1 MRGSSEA
8 KRVPASEALRDIRAA
23 QLKALFRQM
32 PIALAVNVVN
42 AAITTI
48 VLQRFVL
55 WTIPFAWF
63 CIVSLVT
70 LGRGAIWQQY
80 RQTRTVEDIS
90 YWSLL
95 AACGSLIAGLT
106 WGLGGAVLFSLVPS
120 FGQIF
125 LTFVIGGMCADAVVL
140 SASHFATLVAFLL
153 AATLPM
159 AARFIYEGT
168 VTGNA
173 LAAMILV
180 FAAALSLA
188 GGYLNRV
195 FAETMRLRFELYA
208 ANLRLQS
215 ETRERQATEAALR
228 QAQKLE
234 AIGQLTGGIAHD
246 FNNLL
251 TVVIGNLM
259 LGLGGLGDNSAVTPP
274 LQAALQAAEK
284 GVGLIQ
290 RLLAFARKQRLEPRS
305 VDLVRLVTNME
316 ELLQRT
322 LGPEIRLIITGA
334 SEVAPASVDAN
345 QLELAIRN
353 LAINARDA
361 MPTGGT
367 LGIGLENRCADR
379 GAPMQLPPGDCVVI
393 SIRDT
398 GTGMDEMTLS
408 RAFGPF
414 FTTKEIGGGSGLGLP
429 MVQGFAAQSR
439 GAVQI
444 WSRLGEGTIVELW
457 LPQANQTPSKTASIP

>member
-234 AIGQLTGGIAHD
+234 AIGPTDRRNRSRFQQPADGRHRQSDAGAGAFRRQLCCY
-246 FNNLL
+246 
-251 TVVIGNLM
+251 
-259 LGLGGLGDNSAVTPP
+259 
-274 LQAALQAAEK
+274 AAASSCAAGSRE
-284 GVGLIQ
+284 
-290 RLLAFARKQRLEPRS
+290 RRWLAFARRS
-305 VDLVRLVTNME
+305 RAVV
-316 ELLQRT
+316 
-322 LGPEIRLIITGA
+322 
-334 SEVAPASVDAN
+334 S
-345 QLELAIRN
+345 
-353 LAINARDA
+353 
-361 MPTGGT
+361 
-367 LGIGLENRCADR
+367 R
-379 GAPMQLPPGDCVVI
+379 GAPMQLPPGDYVVI
-393 SIRDT
+393 SRSAITEPVWMR
-398 GTGMDEMTLS
+398 
-408 RAFGPF
+408 
-414 FTTKEIGGGSGLGLP
+414 
-429 MVQGFAAQSR
+429 
-439 GAVQI
+439 
-444 WSRLGEGTIVELW
+444 
-457 LPQANQTPSKTASIP
+457 